1 MYVWAQDEFLVMA
14 SDGLFDV
21 MGDQSVVDTVS
32 KYLREHDNWCVCVC
46 VCVCVCMHTHTSTLT
61 VPA

>member
-1 MYVWAQDEFLVMA
+1 MA

-32 KYLREHDNWCVCVC
+32 KYLREHDNWCAPPPSRGGKKGGDNSRLQGRPGEGRRAKVEA
-46 VCVCVCMHTHTSTLT
+46 TD
-61 VPA
+61 